1 MRRQNAHVTCWRRRI
16 RSAEQID
23 ALSKVEYYMQ
33 QVRAIVQRVRQTH
46 RWSALSHD
54 RLRIYLSAWTLLAI
68 IVLMARYFFQG
79 ELESALV
86 ALVQRPVTS
95 LLVQHAA
102 PLIAAC
108 FAGALGGAVGALL
121 TMRVHAQ
128 KKYGFFDRKYG
139 LRGLI
144 LPVIGAVVGMAI
156 ATPYLA

>member
-1 MRRQNAHVTCWRRRI
+1 
-16 RSAEQID
+16 
-23 ALSKVEYYMQ
+23 
-33 QVRAIVQRVRQTH
+33 
-46 RWSALSHD
+46 
-54 RLRIYLSAWTLLAI
+54 
-68 IVLMARYFFQG
+68 MARYFFQG

-156 ATPYLA
+156 YALFGLIYQLSGINASTDLAAATVPALLALAFGLSQESLYGTRG